1 MRVQTLNSVFD
12 VSVRDNRFFL
22 NFLKKVGD
30 LTGGQHRVPVGR
42 EFVGVS
48 LVLCVGEPL
57 LLRDE
62 RGNLIVKSSPLAKV
76 EV

>member
-12 VSVRDNRFFL
+12 VSVRDNRF
-22 NFLKKVGD
+22 FLKKVGD